1 VSWLSRVTGVH
12 VNLAKAPIIGN
23 FIAPLQ
29 RGVEKLYE
37 NSKGPTGREVLRD
50 LAYFGSI
57 GQVDPNDIPNWR
69 PPPPRPPPP
78 PPPRPPTAPPPPR
91 PPPTPPPPPA
101 PTPGGTPP
109 PGPQTVTADN
119 GWWNFINT
127 LSLGSVL
134 SATETKK
141 RKGPFPEKER
151 NLARERLEQKS
162 LKESAARYR
171 LRKGVR
177 ALRYLRDNA
186 PAWIAFGKRWWPV
199 GLALAIQ
206 YAPGAVDKLRK
217 KLGKYGKVLDQPVDK
232 VSVAYGP
239 TRRYTALTP
248 ILSIR
253 QPRPGGS
260 TKGRAIPGRRTGA
273 SVARVPVTARVETL
287 TEIDLATLAKPVR
300 VPRGVSRPAGTVS
313 GTATSTV
320 TKPGAAAP
328 VINWGALVERA
339 LGDIM
344 AGFRW
349 GAPSSSAFATP
360 ASQIMPNYGTGA
372 GTYRPPEQTLTAF
385 DSPGVSWLQSNSGA
399 FAGGSRGKTCECRP
413 KRRKGPKT
421 SRSVCYTGTY
431 IERADGIT
439 KLQKRKIPCR

>member
-1 VSWLSRVTGVH
+1 LAGDYYPYEPHTPGLPVPDFFPYTPQPPAYPPAPGRPGV
-12 VNLAKAPIIGN
+12 
-23 FIAPLQ
+23 
-29 RGVEKLYE
+29 
-37 NSKGPTGREVLRD
+37 
-50 LAYFGSI
+50 
-57 GQVDPNDIPNWR
+57 
-69 PPPPRPPPP
+69 PPPPR
-78 PPPRPPTAPPPPR
+78 PPPR
-91 PPPTPPPPPA
+91 PPPTPPPPPR
-101 PTPGGTPP
+101 PP
-109 PGPQTVTADN
+109 PQPPPPPPQPPPQAQPSQTVTADN

-141 RKGPFPEKER
+141 RKGPFPERER
-151 NLARERLEQKS
+151 NREQERLEEKS

-171 LRKGVR
+171 LRKSVR

-217 KLGKYGKVLDQPVDK
+217 KLGKYGKILDQPVDK

-239 TRRYTALTP
+239 TRRYTALSP
-248 ILSIR
+248 ILSV
-253 QPRPGGS
+253 RPGGAS
-260 TKGRAIPGRRTGA
+260 GGTKGRAIPGRRTG
-273 SVARVPVTARVETL
+273 SGVARVPVTARVETL

-300 VPRGVSRPAGTVS
+300 VPRGVSSPTRTTVS
-313 GTATSTV
+313 AAPLPGA
-320 TKPGAAAP
+320 KPGSAP
-328 VINWGALVERA
+328 IVNWGALVERII
-339 LGDIM
+339 GDLTSRY
-344 AGFRW
+344 RW
-349 GAPSSSAFATP
+349 GGSPSTGFATAP
-360 ASQIMPNYGTGA
+360 VPLQILPNYGTGA
-372 GTYRPPEQTLTAF
+372 GTYRPPAAIVTPSLTAF

-399 FAGGSRGKTCECRP
+399 FASGSRGKTCECRP